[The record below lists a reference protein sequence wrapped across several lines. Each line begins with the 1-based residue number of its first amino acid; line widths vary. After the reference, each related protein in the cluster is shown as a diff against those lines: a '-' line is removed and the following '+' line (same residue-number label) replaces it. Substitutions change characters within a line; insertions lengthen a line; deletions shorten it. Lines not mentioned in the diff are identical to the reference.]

1 MTQSLAVQLGY
12 RADEKL
18 VIVNCDD
25 LGSSHAANLAI
36 HDAMTTGFATSAT
49 LMVPC
54 PWAHEAAKMFRKRD
68 IGVHLTLTAEYPG
81 YRWRALTAASSLHD
95 ADGFLPH
102 TAAEVWAKA
111 DLHDVEAECRAQI
124 AQALAWG
131 VDVTHLDAHMGTMQ
145 LRAPFYEIYLK
156 LAVEHRLPLRMN
168 GVSKEAQLGFGYRQ
182 MAREAGVLFND
193 YFVLQWGQQTRKV
206 LMDVLPNLRPGV
218 TEICV
223 HPVQDG
229 PELQGYD
236 KTQAHVRTH
245 DYACVMDTKLRK
257 MIEDAG
263 GKFISFRAVR
273 EAMREPAKRYAV
285 S

>member
-1 MTQSLAVQLGY
+1 MTQSLAERLGY

-36 HDAMTTGFATSAT
+36 YDGMTNGFATSAT

-54 PWAHEAAKMFRKRD
+54 PWAHEAAKMFRKHD
-68 IGVHLTLTAEYPG
+68 VGVHLTLTAEYPG
-81 YRWRALTAASSLHD
+81 YRWRALTAAKSLHD
-95 ADGFLPH
+95 DDGFLPL
-102 TAAEVWAKA
+102 TAEEVWAKA
-111 DLHDVEAECRAQI
+111 DLRDVEAECRAQI
-124 AQALAWG
+124 EQALLWG

-145 LRAPFYEIYLK
+145 MRAPFYEIYLK
-156 LAVEHRLPLRMN
+156 LAVEYRLPLRMAAA
-168 GVSKEAQLGFGYRQ
+168 SKEAQHGFAYRR
-182 MAREAGVLFND
+182 MATDAGIFFND

-206 LMDVLPNLRPGV
+206 LMDVVPKLRAGV

-236 KTQAHVRTH
+236 KTQAHIRTH
-245 DYACVMDTKLRK
+245 DYGCVMDPSLRK
-257 MIEDAG
+257 MIADAG
-263 GKFISFRAVR
+263 GKFVSFRVLR
-273 EAMREPAKRYAV
+273 DAMGTPMKNYAL

>member
-1 MTQSLAVQLGY
+1 LGY

-36 HDAMTTGFATSAT
+36 YDGMANGFATSAT

-54 PWAHEAAKMFRKRD
+54 PWAHEAAKMFRKHD
-68 IGVHLTLTAEYPG
+68 VGVHLTLTAEYPG
-81 YRWRALTAASSLHD
+81 YRWRALTAAKSLHD
-95 ADGFLPH
+95 GDGFLPL
-102 TAAEVWAKA
+102 TAEEVWAKA
-111 DLHDVEAECRAQI
+111 DLRDVEAECRAQI
-124 AQALAWG
+124 EQALQWG

-156 LAVEHRLPLRMN
+156 LAVEYRLPLRMAAA
-168 GVSKEAQLGFGYRQ
+168 SKEAQHGFAYRR
-182 MAREAGVLFND
+182 MASDAGTLFND
-193 YFVLQWGQQTRKV
+193 HFVLQWGQQTRKV
-206 LMDVLPNLRPGV
+206 LADVVPKLRAGV
-218 TEICV
+218 TEICM

-236 KTQAHVRTH
+236 KTQAHIRTH
-245 DYACVMDTKLRK
+245 DYGCVMDLQLRK
-257 MIEDAG
+257 TIEDAG
-263 GKFISFRAVR
+263 GKFISFRALRDV
-273 EAMREPAKRYAV
+273 MRKSTKRYAL